1 VIQNAAVF
9 WFNYKS
15 SGAMDSLAL
24 HAACPVLIGEKWGK
38 YFVEMIALNS
48 FNIVSLVDSTK

>member
-1 VIQNAAVF
+1 
-9 WFNYKS
+9 
-15 SGAMDSLAL
+15 MDSLAL